1 VKLALIGV
9 GLLGGSFARAAL
21 GCGEVD
27 RVIGYDVDAQALAA
41 AQAIGAIHEAAPSA
55 AAAVRGADLVMLAV
69 PVGAMAESMTAIA
82 PDLGADAIVTDV
94 GSTKA
99 SVIAAARRSL
109 GPAAGRFVPAHPIAG
124 GETPGV
130 RASDP
135 GLFRKRLCIT
145 TPEPDTDAAALARVE
160 ALWRALGSRVERMA
174 AADHDRV
181 FAAVSHLP
189 HLLAFAL
196 VAHIAGEA
204 DADGMLA
211 RAGAGFRD
219 VTRIA
224 ASSPRI
230 WRDVCLANREALAAE
245 LDGYRALLA
254 ELRAALD
261 AADGERLEAVFRTAA
276 ECRRAHATHLDAD

>member
-1 VKLALIGV
+1 
-9 GLLGGSFARAAL
+9 
-21 GCGEVD
+21 
-27 RVIGYDVDAQALAA
+27 
-41 AQAIGAIHEAAPSA
+41 
-55 AAAVRGADLVMLAV
+55 
-69 PVGAMAESMTAIA
+69 
-82 PDLGADAIVTDV
+82 
-94 GSTKA
+94 
-99 SVIAAARRSL
+99 
-109 GPAAGRFVPAHPIAG
+109 VPAHPIAG

-135 GLFRKRLCIT
+135 RLFRKRLCIT

-160 ALWRALGSRVERMA
+160 ALWRALGSRVERME

-204 DADGMLA
+204 DADRMLA
-211 RAGAGFRD
+211 CAGAGFRD

-224 ASSPRI
+224 ASSPRM
-230 WRDVCLANREALAAE
+230 WRDVCLANRDALAAE

-261 AADGERLEAVFRTAA
+261 AADGDRLEAVFRTAA
-276 ECRRAHATHLDAD
+276 ECRRTHAPRLDAD